1 MTIPLPRQFQKW
13 AEAEVAA
20 GRADSVEKLAAQA
33 LEAHRLQ
40 IEKFRASLDAAVAE
54 AERDGW
60 IEGDK
65 VLAEMD
71 ALIDD
76 LEHEASETRRP

>member
-20 GRADSVEKLAAQA
+20 GRAESVEKLAGQA

-40 IEKFRASLDAAVAE
+40 VEKFRASLDAAIAE
-54 AERDGW
+54 ADRDGW
-60 IEGDK
+60 IEGD
-65 VLAEMD
+65 VFLADMD
-71 ALIDD
+71 AMIER
-76 LEHEASETRRP
+76 LEREATKPA